1 MKICGPRAWGGLAL
15 LLSLSLGMPGV
26 GEGQSADYLDFQAF
40 TRELRAVVDASNLA
54 TMESL
59 GTTLGG
65 REVWMVRVGNPSG
78 SPLDG
83 RPGVLVVGN
92 LEGDHVVG
100 SQLSL
105 EAIRY
110 LTTQP
115 EDEAVRTALENR
127 VFYFF
132 PRLNPDGAEAMFAAV
147 RWNRRTN
154 RQPRDEDNDGRMDE
168 DGPEDLNGDGYI
180 TVMRVPDPAGKFI
193 IDTADVRAM
202 KRADPTKGET
212 GAFTLYWEGTDSD
225 GDGFINEDGPGGVD
239 LNRNFQHAYPYWTGE
254 GGPYMVSEVESRALM
269 DFVLDHRNI
278 AAILAFGESDNLVT
292 PPDSR
297 GELAPEKMP
306 GLPSFA
312 DASLDE
318 VFSKGV
324 VPSGDGGRRRGGGF
338 GGRGGG
344 SQFLRGAQV
353 GRDNDPSSGV
363 RPAMT
368 VATSDQAY
376 FRAASDAYKRITG
389 IESVPLHRE
398 PEGAFFQYGYFQFG
412 VPSFSTLGWGFSQD
426 QGESPSQGPGRAA
439 AGADPSGRTSRSGA
453 GSATRAGSDT
463 DATLLAALDAAGID
477 AAAEWTPFQHPELGE
492 VEIGGFLPYV
502 THNPPA
508 SELPE
513 LGVKHGQFLVEL
525 AGMLPRVRIAR
536 TEAEPLGGGL
546 FKVTVEV
553 ENTGFFPTSLRHGQT
568 SRSVGP
574 TFVQIQVDGDD
585 ILSGDEKTADL
596 GVLTGSGSREEV
608 AWVIR
613 GRPGGEVEIMLH
625 SQKSGSDSAT
635 VTLR

>member
-15 LLSLSLGMPGV
+15 LLSLSLGIPGV
-26 GEGQSADYLDFQAF
+26 GEGQSAEYLDFEAF
-40 TRELRAVVDASNLA
+40 TRELRAVVDASDLA
-54 TMESL
+54 TLESL

-65 REVWMVRVGNPSG
+65 REVWVVTAAGPSG
-78 SPLDG
+78 SSVDE

-92 LEGDHVVG
+92 LEGDHLAG
-100 SQLSL
+100 SQLAL

-110 LTTQP
+110 LTTHA
-115 EDEAVRTALENR
+115 EDEAVQTALGDR

-132 PRLNPDGAEAMFAAV
+132 PRLNPDGADAMFEGV
-147 RWNRRTN
+147 QWNRRTN
-154 RQPRDEDNDGRMDE
+154 EQPRDDDNDGRVDE

-180 TVMRVPDPAGKFI
+180 TVMRVPDPAGRFM
-193 IDTADVRAM
+193 IDTADARAM
-202 KRADPTKGET
+202 KRADPTRGET
-212 GAFTLYWEGTDSD
+212 GAFTLYWEGTDND

-239 LNRNFQHAYPYWTGE
+239 LNRNFQHAYPYWTGD

-318 VFSKGV
+318 LFSKGV
-324 VPSGDGGRRRGGGF
+324 VPSDGGGRRRGGGF

-368 VATSDQAY
+368 VATPDQVY
-376 FRAASDAYKRITG
+376 FKAASDAYKRITG
-389 IESVPLHRE
+389 IESVPLNRK
-398 PEGAFFQYGYFQFG
+398 PEGSFFQYGYFQFG

-426 QGESPSQGPGRAA
+426 GGESRQSGSGGAA
-439 AGADPSGRTSRSGA
+439 ADPSGRASRSGSA
-453 GSATRAGSDT
+453 GAGRAASDT
-463 DATLLAALDAAGID
+463 DATLLATLDAAGID
-477 AAAEWTPFQHPELGE
+477 AVAEWTPFRHPELGE

-508 SELPE
+508 SELPD
-513 LGVKHGQFLVEL
+513 LGAKHGEFLVEL

-536 TEAEPLGGGL
+536 TEVEPLGGGL
-546 FKVTVEV
+546 FKVTAEV

-574 TFVQIQVDGDD
+574 TFVQIQVDDDD

-596 GVLTGSGSREEV
+596 GVLAGSGSRKDV

-613 GRPGGEVEIMLH
+613 GRSGAKVEITLH
-625 SQKSGSDSAT
+625 SQKSGLDTAT